1 MLNPNLS
8 RRDFAVT
15 ALAASALWSAGVR
28 AQALPKV
35 LRIVVAYPAGGVSD
49 NVARA
54 LGEKLAAQLGTTVV
68 IENKAGASGS
78 IGMDAVAKSA
88 PDGAT
93 LCFSAVSPLVLNPH
107 LAKSPFDPLKD
118 IVPVASVMYSPVL
131 LLATPA
137 ESAKDF
143 RALIAQAK
151 ARPGA
156 IRWAT
161 SGLGSL
167 GHIVLAQLRASA
179 GIDVTHVPYK
189 GGGQQLTDA
198 LGGQFE
204 ILSTN
209 AGPTLTAHI
218 QSGKLRPLAVGAPA
232 RLESLPA
239 VPTLGELGFE
249 TANLSSLFGVF
260 APARTPGALVER
272 YNAEINKALES
283 PELRGKLLLTDNVP
297 TTRSA
302 GDFAKAIA
310 SEYENN
316 GRIIKA
322 ANIKAE

>member
-1 MLNPNLS
+1 MKLAFT
-8 RRDFAVT
+8 RRELAIT
-15 ALAASALWSAGVR
+15 ALAASALWSARAR
-28 AQALPKV
+28 AQAIPKL

-68 IENKAGASGS
+68 IENRAGASGS

-93 LCFSAVSPLVLNPH
+93 LCFSATSPLVLNPH

-131 LLATPA
+131 LL
-137 ESAKDF
+137 
-143 RALIAQAK
+143 
-151 ARPGA
+151 
-156 IRWAT
+156 
-161 SGLGSL
+161 
-167 GHIVLAQLRASA
+167 GHIVLAQLRAST

-218 QSGKLRPLAVGAPA
+218 QGGKLRALAVGAPA
-232 RLESLPA
+232 RLESMPG

-272 YNAEINKALES
+272 YNAEINRALES
-283 PELRGKLLLTDNVP
+283 PELRGKLLAADNVP

-302 GDFAKAIA
+302 VDFAKAIA
-310 SEYENN
+310 AEYESN

-322 ANIKAE
+322 ANIKPE